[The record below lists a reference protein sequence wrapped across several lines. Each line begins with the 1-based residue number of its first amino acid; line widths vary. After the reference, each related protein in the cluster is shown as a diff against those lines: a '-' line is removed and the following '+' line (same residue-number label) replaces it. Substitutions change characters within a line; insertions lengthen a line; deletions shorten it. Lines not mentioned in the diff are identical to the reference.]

1 MQVTCAL
8 SFEPEQDRC
17 AVSSPLGAAH
27 LLFQLFQAL
36 AALGAEALAGDDDHL
51 GMMRQAVEP
60 GRGEQRIAKEVG
72 PLGGCAVAG
81 EHDAA
86 LLVALVDDVV
96 EVFRAGRGE
105 RLEPEVV
112 Q

>member
-1 MQVTCAL
+1 MGAGHL
-8 SFEPEQDRC
+8 RFEFRAGATLLAEVPT
-17 AVSSPLGAAH
+17 ALGAAH

-51 GMMRQAVEP
+51 GVVGQAVEP
-60 GRGEQRIAKEVG
+60 GRGEQRVAKEVG
-72 PLGGCAVAG
+72 PLGRRTVAG

-96 EVFRAGRGE
+96 EVLRAG
-105 RLEPEVV
+105 
-112 Q
+112 